1 MERVRSGELSL
12 DEVRMW
18 ASVADWI
25 AVQEAIATSI
35 AMWNGAQLEKWAT
48 DDVYRD
54 KRTAEEIIADTIA
67 SDERRRR
74 GL

>member
-1 MERVRSGELSL
+1 MASIRSGELSL
-12 DEVRMW
+12 GEVKMW
-18 ASVADWI
+18 AGVADWI

-35 AMWNGAQLEKWAT
+35 AMWNGKVLERWAT

-54 KRTAEEIIADTIA
+54 KRTAEEIIADVIA
-67 SDERRRR
+67 SDERRHR